1 MQTFFNSTFSR
12 LSTKSPY
19 FGSLDKM
26 VNFDKKNYFFG
37 KIVEMMQN
45 SKIISVAIYQNTE
58 TLLRQEKQGKTE
70 KSVMKT

>member
-19 FGSLDKM
+19 FASLDKM

-58 TLLRQEKQGKTE
+58 TLLRQEKQVRTE

>member
-1 MQTFFNSTFSR
+1 
-12 LSTKSPY
+12 
-19 FGSLDKM
+19 M

>member
-12 LSTKSPY
+12 SSTKSPY
-19 FGSLDKM
+19 FASLDKM

-45 SKIISVAIYQNTE
+45 SKIISVAIYQNAE